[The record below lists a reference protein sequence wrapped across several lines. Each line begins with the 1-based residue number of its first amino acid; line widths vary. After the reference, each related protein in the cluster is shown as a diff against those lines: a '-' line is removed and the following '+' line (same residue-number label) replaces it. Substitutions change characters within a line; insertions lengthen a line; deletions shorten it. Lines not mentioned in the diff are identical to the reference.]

1 MKERLDKAAHAASFD
16 GVAAVYDASR
26 PGYPADAVEWLVPP
40 DAARIADI
48 GAGTGKFTRALQRDG
63 RTVVAIDPSPNMLEM
78 LARTLPHV
86 EAQRGSAE
94 QIPLPDASMDA
105 VTFAQAWHWV
115 DKERASIEAARVLRP
130 GGTMGLVWNLRD
142 ERVDWVRRLG
152 IAMHADGDQFTDGA
166 NDPDVRRPFGEPDRA
181 QFEWAA
187 EYTPDG
193 LLDLVCSRS
202 YYALMPAGDQRD
214 TLAAVRELIRSHP
227 QTAGRET
234 VSLPYVTVCYRYR
247 VQ

>member
-16 GVAAVYDASR
+16 AVATVYDAAR
-26 PGYPADAVEWLVPP
+26 PGYPAAAVEWLVPP
-40 DAARIADI
+40 DAVRVADV

-63 RTVVAIDPSPNMLEM
+63 RIIVAVDPSPHMLEV
-78 LARTLPHV
+78 LARTLPDV
-86 EAQRGSAE
+86 EVHAGAAE
-94 QIPLPDASMDA
+94 GIPLPDRSMDA

-115 DKERASIEAARVLRP
+115 DKALASIEVARVLRP
-130 GGTMGLVWNLRD
+130 GGSLGLIWNLRD
-142 ERVDWVRRLG
+142 ERVDWVRELG

-166 NDPDVRRPFGEPDRA
+166 NDPDVRAPFGAPDRA

-193 LLDLVCSRS
+193 LLDLVRSRS
-202 YYALMPAGDQRD
+202 YYTLMSSNEQRD

-227 QTAGRET
+227 QTTGMQTLA
-234 VSLPYVTVCYRYR
+234 LPYVTVCYRYR
-247 VQ
+247 VR